1 MSASNEELARRA
13 ADPTSGWETLQQIV
27 ADHPELRAEV
37 AANPAAYPELLDW
50 LAELGDAD
58 VDAALA
64 ARDRSAGTN
73 TTEALDVRGARDG
86 SGTRGT
92 ASSGPGTGD
101 GTSGPG
107 PGDGTSG
114 PLPGDGTSGEPSAA
128 TGAAA
133 AAPAFPPSG
142 PAAPPTGGPTRLS
155 VRDRMTPNASTWSHA
170 PATRGPWTEHAAS
183 GPAAAAGAASAAT
196 HAPSGAGAGDGAGA
210 GAGTLPPAGS
220 SVFTGDGSPAERRRP
235 PIALLAVALV
245 VVLLAI
251 FAVTQLIGRDGT
263 DTAAGE
269 PAPGAGTSAAGEPA
283 EPTESGPSTDPTPTS
298 PADLVRPA
306 PQDAVQ
312 AASFSSPSSN
322 IVCALADEG
331 LRCTILEHDFDGPDG
346 CVGGPTTISL
356 DADGDVSQSCAGG
369 SVSTASLTLEYGA
382 SATFGSGA
390 CTSTPDGMSC
400 WDMRTGNGF
409 TVARAGVSEG

>member
-64 ARDRSAGTN
+64 ARDRSPAGTN

-86 SGTRGT
+86 SGNRGT
-92 ASSGPGTGD
+92 ASSGQ
-101 GTSGPG
+101 
-107 PGDGTSG
+107 
-114 PLPGDGTSGEPSAA
+114 GDGTSGEPSAA

-196 HAPSGAGAGDGAGA
+196 HAPSGAGAGDGAG
-210 GAGTLPPAGS
+210 TLPPAGS

-269 PAPGAGTSAAGEPA
+269 PAPGAGTSLAGEPA